1 MSILAAIVPEAGVVT
16 EVDKDFLGGGYEP
29 FDSGIYSFIIKLA
42 YLTVS
47 KGGANCLN
55 LELQNKIDDR
65 ILKQQV
71 YFTNKT
77 GSSTFTRDGK
87 VSKLPGYKILE
98 ALAVFVAEKKV
109 ADLAE
114 ETKTVEIYDYD
125 AQGNVNTDVP
135 MLTDLLGKPTTM
147 AIFRKLENKNKLIAG
162 KYEATAETRESN
174 DIQCVFRTSD
184 GLTAVEV
191 KAGATEAKFLHD
203 WEKKWAGVTK
213 DVRKVKEGAPASG
226 GVAPG
231 STATNAAAD
240 LF

>member
-1 MSILAAIVPEAGVVT
+1 MSILAGIVPQEGTVT
-16 EVDKDFLGGGYEP
+16 EKDTDFLGGGYEP
-29 FDSGIYSFIIKLA
+29 FDTGVYSFVIKLA

-71 YFTNKT
+71 YFTNKA
-77 GSSTFTRDGK
+77 GSSTSTKDGK

-98 ALAVFVAEKKV
+98 SLAVFVAEKRV
-109 ADLAE
+109 ADLTE
-114 ETKTVEIYDYD
+114 ETKTVEVYDYET
-125 AQGNVNTDVP
+125 QGNLNVDVP
-135 MLTDLLGKPTTM
+135 MLVDLLGKPTTM
-147 AIFRKLENKNKLIAG
+147 AIFRKLENKNKLING

-174 DIQCVFRTSD
+174 DIQCVFRTAD

-203 WEKKWAGVTK
+203 WEKKWAGITK
-213 DVRKVKEGAPASG
+213 DVRKVKDGAVATG
-226 GVAPG
+226 GVPAG
-231 STATNAAAD
+231 STAATAAAD